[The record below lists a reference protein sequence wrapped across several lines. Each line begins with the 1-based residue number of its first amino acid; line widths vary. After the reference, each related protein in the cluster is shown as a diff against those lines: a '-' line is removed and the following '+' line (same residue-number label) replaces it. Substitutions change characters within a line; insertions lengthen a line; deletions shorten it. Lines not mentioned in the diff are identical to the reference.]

1 MIKAYGERLDPW
13 PQRRPLEIL
22 EILAK
27 IGLKKKAFY
36 NQIWKNK
43 QKRGQKMPHKVI
55 FIENQ
60 FEKWANTLVAFIFI
74 SKFIKKILKN

>member
-13 PQRRPLEIL
+13 PQRKPLKIL

-27 IGLKKKAFY
+27 IGLKKKSILQS
-36 NQIWKNK
+36 NLEEET
-43 QKRGQKMPHKVI
+43 KRGQKRPHKVI

-60 FEKWANTLVAFIFI
+60 IDE
-74 SKFIKKILKN
+74 